1 MVLFKHACNH
11 DISVHSNS
19 CSCFS
24 GDRLGDSYG
33 MQRYADPTLSMQTI
47 MICIAMYCSVM
58 NVYFFLYFDHIH
70 PTLTEP
76 QLQFNLVADHIMRVR
91 RNCPQ
96 WRNSPVIIYV
106 ERNLG
111 HEAEHHRHALKDIPN
126 VKFRIDAQRSRVGVL
141 TTNETKHG
149 MATMLN
155 VFLREKRV
163 HVWKNPLI
171 VSLDPKGA
179 LASTNNF
186 VYGYQFKGGTD
197 TFAKDRVALSGKI
210 GGMKD
215 DVAIALQLGVYFTE
229 LDARN
234 GFNLK

>member
-1 MVLFKHACNH
+1 M
-11 DISVHSNS
+11 I
-19 CSCFS
+19 
-24 GDRLGDSYG
+24 
-33 MQRYADPTLSMQTI
+33 PTL
-47 MICIAMYCSVM
+47 A
-58 NVYFFLYFDHIH
+58 
-70 PTLTEP
+70 EP
-76 QLQFNLVADHIMRVR
+76 QLQFNLVADHIMRIR
-91 RNCPQ
+91 RNCPH

-126 VKFRIDAQRSRVGVL
+126 VKFRVDAQRSRVGVL

-163 HVWKNPLI
+163 HVWKNPSI

-179 LASTNNF
+179 LARLNEQLH
-186 VYGYQFKGGTD
+186 VYGYQFKAGTD
-197 TFAKDRVALSGKI
+197 TFAKDRIALSGKI